1 MFGCSHGL
9 AGQNHLI
16 VINCNVQIHILI
28 REAVRIEEKVLVA
41 FSPVF
46 GIVSIFKIFT
56 LFPKRKKK
64 KLFTIFHVFLVFLKR
79 IF

>member
-16 VINCNVQIHILI
+16 GLNCSVQIRILI
-28 REAVRIEEKVLVA
+28 REAVRIEEKVLAA

-56 LFPKRKKK
+56 FPKKK

>member
-16 VINCNVQIHILI
+16 VLNCSVQIHILI
-28 REAVRIEEKVLVA
+28 REAVRIEERVLAA

-46 GIVSIFKIFT
+46 DIISIFKIFT
-56 LFPKRKKK
+56 LPPQK